1 VSDALQAFTHALLVY
16 GSVKAKLAMV
26 SNLENFQYPHFQL
39 PHWTRINMTTGKM
52 DLARTIAAF
61 QRLVAERFRMSAEDK
76 QVNSAFCFTLTR
88 THKALT

>member
-1 VSDALQAFTHALLVY
+1 VSDALQAFTHALYYY
-16 GSVKAKLAMV
+16 GHVNAKLALM
-26 SNLENFQYPHFQL
+26 SNKEHFQYPHFQL

-76 QVNSAFCFTLTR
+76 QVNSCLSRFTRLT
-88 THKALT
+88 HN